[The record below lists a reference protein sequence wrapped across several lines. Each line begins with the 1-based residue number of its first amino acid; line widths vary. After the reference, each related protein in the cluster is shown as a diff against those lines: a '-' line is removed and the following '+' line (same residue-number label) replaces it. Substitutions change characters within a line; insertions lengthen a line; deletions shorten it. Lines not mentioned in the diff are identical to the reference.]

1 MQLEF
6 VFEAGPEFPEIEV
19 FEDAS
24 PITAL
29 FVLSLSTL
37 AMLALTLAPHRIG
50 MGF

>member
-6 VFEAGPEFPEIEV
+6 VFETGPEFPEIEA

-37 AMLALTLAPHRIG
+37 AMLALTLAPHRVG